1 MIRKA
6 QVCFMFFAIMIIMVH
21 AIIPHHHH
29 RTIICF
35 SSSDCQYEYYHH
47 DHKNPEH
54 HGKDAET
61 EQREDCALQQ
71 LPTIPRSNVK
81 QLITEYESFDNSL
94 QNIKLDILQTDY
106 AHILFFNVRSC
117 FNVSFESRYTFLI
130 NSSLGLRA
138 PPLV

>member
-1 MIRKA
+1 MIRKT
-6 QVCFMFFAIMIIMVH
+6 QVCFMFLAIMIIMVH

-29 RTIICF
+29 SAIICL

-54 HGKDAET
+54 NGKDAET
-61 EQREDCALQQ
+61 EQMEDCALQQ

-94 QNIKLDILQTDY
+94 QNIKLDILKTDY
-106 AHILFFNVRSC
+106 INILFFNVSC
-117 FNVSFESRYTFLI
+117 FDVSFEPQYTFLI

-138 PPLV
+138 PPLA